1 MGVLSGDLEVLA
13 DDLRDETPR
22 TALLATAMGQ
32 ILEKLILEECAVEEA
47 MDLLALG
54 CPMLDTLRYGFET
67 NGEETIEDATTFE
80 QILALGEIGDIDLDV
95 HSSPA
100 TTDLTPEAML
110 IADDAPA
117 GAGADAQFLEE
128 APPQAQESTHEP
140 VELMEIEVDSD
151 IFADFSSEA
160 DEHLHNAEN
169 ALLLLE
175 GNPEDDELLNTIFR
189 AFHTIKGAA
198 GFLNLTDVTQLSHA
212 VEDVLDSARKKQLV
226 LNQAITDVVLES
238 VDLLKELLQHVEQQL
253 PSGSIM
259 PRDVS
264 AFVAKVTSVVTNKE
278 VPVQPASTSS
288 AGLVACLISG
298 LGSSFL
304 AKALMSCS
312 SWGKAASTA
321 SCTASS
327 YFSLKSLKE
336 SSKISTIRFC
346 GKQTFEAAMWR
357 ATSFSAAFDGAR
369 AKSQWQSRFLAATE
383 W

>member
-1 MGVLSGDLEVLA
+1 
-13 DDLRDETPR
+13 
-22 TALLATAMGQ
+22 MGQ

-128 APPQAQESTHEP
+128 VPPQAQESTHEP

-175 GNPEDDELLNTIFR
+175 SNPEDDELLNTIFR

-212 VEDVLDSARKKQLV
+212 VEDVLDSARKKQL
-226 LNQAITDVVLES
+226 
-238 VDLLKELLQHVEQQL
+238 KY
-253 PSGSIM
+253 SI
-259 PRDVS
+259 R
-264 AFVAKVTSVVTNKE
+264 
-278 VPVQPASTSS
+278 Q
-288 AGLVACLISG
+288 
-298 LGSSFL
+298 
-304 AKALMSCS
+304 
-312 SWGKAASTA
+312 
-321 SCTASS
+321 
-327 YFSLKSLKE
+327 
-336 SSKISTIRFC
+336 
-346 GKQTFEAAMWR
+346 
-357 ATSFSAAFDGAR
+357 
-369 AKSQWQSRFLAATE
+369 
-383 W
+383 